1 MADHP
6 GDPSG
11 LIASL
16 QRQPLLAVLRPH
28 SASEAH
34 RQLQQLQAVGLL
46 HVELAVP
53 TQPEAAWIA
62 LVRELAERFPGLRL
76 GAASVRTLAQL
87 EATRAAGLAYGVS
100 PILDPPL
107 IEAALH
113 WRLTLVPGVFTP
125 TEVHGAQGLGC
136 ALVKLYP
143 AATLGP
149 SYWSSLRGPL
159 GPLPACIAAG
169 GLHCGDVLP
178 WLAAGV
184 AGVALGSSLFV
195 DRPRLADG
203 DGTRP
208 GDDPPA
214 VADAD
219 LDPDLAELLARLQ
232 PRGEV

>member
-1 MADHP
+1 MADHS

-16 QRQPLLAVLRPH
+16 HRQPLLAVLRPN
-28 SASEAH
+28 AAPQAH

-53 TQPEAAWIA
+53 IQPDAAWIDLGLD
-62 LVRELAERFPGLRL
+62 LVQRFPGLRL
-76 GAASVRTLAQL
+76 GAASIRTLAQL
-87 EATRAAGLAYGVS
+87 EAARAAGLAYGVS

-107 IEAALH
+107 IEAAQR

-125 TEVHGAQGLGC
+125 TEVHRAQQLGC

-149 SYWSSLRGPL
+149 RYWSSLRGPL

-169 GLHCGDVLP
+169 GLDCADVLP

-184 AGVALGSSLFV
+184 AGVALGSSLF
-195 DRPRLADG
+195 ADG
-203 DGTRP
+203 G
-208 GDDPPA
+208 
-214 VADAD
+214 
-219 LDPDLAELLARLQ
+219 LDPNLAELLARLRERDEGR
-232 PRGEV
+232 PLST